1 MIHRI
6 VMPNLGA
13 ITEEAT
19 LVGWLVHEGDAVE
32 VGQPIFEV
40 ETDKATVE
48 VESVR
53 AGRIIRLLVGEG
65 EVVAVGSAIAEMEA
79 QGT

>member
-1 MIHRI
+1 VIHAI

-13 ITEEAT
+13 IAEEAT
-19 LVGWLVHEGDAVE
+19 IVGWLVAEGDHVE

-53 AGRIIRLLVGEG
+53 AGRIVRLLAGDGETVTVGTT
-65 EVVAVGSAIAEMEA
+65 IAEIET
-79 QGT
+79 QDT

>member
-1 MIHRI
+1 MIHPI
-6 VMPNLGA
+6 VMPDLGA
-13 ITEEAT
+13 VADVAT
-19 LVGWLVHEGDAVE
+19 HVAWLVHEGDEVE

-53 AGRIIRLLVGEG
+53 AGRITQLLVAEG
-65 EVVAVGSAIAEMEA
+65 DVVAVGTTIAEMAIE
-79 QGT
+79 GS